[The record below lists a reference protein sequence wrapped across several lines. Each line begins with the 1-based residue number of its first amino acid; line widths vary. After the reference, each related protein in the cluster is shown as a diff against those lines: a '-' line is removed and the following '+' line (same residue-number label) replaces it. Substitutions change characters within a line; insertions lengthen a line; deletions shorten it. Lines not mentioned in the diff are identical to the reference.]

1 MNMKLPGLDISNE
14 SDWRA
19 DFAQGIRSAEDLLKH
34 VNLTPE
40 DVDLAEGA
48 NLGAFPLR
56 VPQSYVAKI
65 EKGNPRDPLLLQ
77 VLPLK
82 QEFQPQPGYVKDPLH
97 EEEYN
102 TAPGV
107 IHKYLNRAL
116 FVATQACAIHCRYC
130 FRRHFPYSDNAMTAD
145 KLKAALDYI
154 ASRQE
159 LDEVILSGGDPLSLS
174 DAKLFQVLDGL
185 NSIQHLKRIRIH
197 TRLLAIMPNR
207 VTDAFLV
214 GLKAL
219 QKHIVIVVHINH
231 PNEIDDQFIQA
242 AGLLRKAGVH
252 LLNQTVLLAGINDN
266 VQTLNQLSHRLMDAG
281 VLPYYL
287 HLLDPVEG
295 ASHFNIS
302 DAQAIQFVR
311 ELLEQLPGYLVP
323 KLVREVAGFK
333 NKLPVD
339 LGLYTQK

>member
-1 MNMKLPGLDISNE
+1 MLNLKRYIIPFLLFIINLAFGNLICP
-14 SDWRA
+14 A
-19 DFAQGIRSAEDLLKH
+19 DGVELNYIHVLFEWEQEPDAIGYNIQVSTLQFFNNLL
-34 VNLTPE
+34 L
-40 DVDLAEGA
+40 DVDEATT
-48 NLGAFPLR
+48 
-56 VPQSYVAKI
+56 VYI
-65 EKGNPRDPLLLQ
+65 D
-77 VLPLK
+77 
-82 QEFQPQPGYVKDPLH
+82 KDNFSWDDNYYWKVRPY
-97 EEEYN
+97 YN
-102 TAPGV
+102 
-107 IHKYLNRAL
+107 
-116 FVATQACAIHCRYC
+116 
-130 FRRHFPYSDNAMTAD
+130 D
-145 KLKAALDYI
+145 
-154 ASRQE
+154 
-159 LDEVILSGGDPLSLS
+159 DE
-174 DAKLFQVLDGL
+174 
-185 NSIQHLKRIRIH
+185 
-197 TRLLAIMPNR
+197 
-207 VTDAFLV
+207 
-214 GLKAL
+214 
-219 QKHIVIVVHINH
+219 
-231 PNEIDDQFIQA
+231 FIQM